1 VLGASNGIYAFKA
14 SRCFRKEFNRVI
26 LAFSTRIASVFVGFC
41 FGCRAFVTRPIIGVG
56 IIEARATGCVLIGPI
71 IGSFRGMAYN
81 SLLPDSFKRQIPRIG
96 GFPPAQGF
104 ASGGSER

>member
-1 VLGASNGIYAFKA
+1 VLVASNGIYAFKA

-26 LAFSTRIASVFVGFC
+26 LAFSTRIASVFVGF
-41 FGCRAFVTRPIIGVG
+41 GCRAFVTLPIIGVG

-71 IGSFRGMAYN
+71 IGLFRGMADN
-81 SLLPDSFKRQIPRIG
+81 SLPPDSFKRQIPRWCIS